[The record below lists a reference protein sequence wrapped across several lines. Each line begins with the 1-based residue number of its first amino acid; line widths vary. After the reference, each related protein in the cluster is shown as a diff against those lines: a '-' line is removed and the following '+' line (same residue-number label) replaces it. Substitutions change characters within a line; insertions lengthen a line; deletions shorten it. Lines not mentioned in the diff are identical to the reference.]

1 MKSATILLFCLLLV
15 GCSPRNPVED
25 AKAVVTAHENF
36 VASENLDGIL
46 SNTADDIVV
55 LVPAM
60 PLIKGKQAVRDFYS
74 GMFKAGKSQFIHE
87 YQGSDVVGDAAVLY
101 GTAKGSLTKPD
112 STTAQFANNFI
123 LTFRYQPDG
132 KIKFWRVAFAPSS
145 Q

>member
-1 MKSATILLFCLLLV
+1 MKPTAILLLWLLAS
-15 GCSPRNPVED
+15 GCSTRNAIED

-55 LVPAM
+55 LVPGM
-60 PLIKGKQAVRDFYS
+60 SLIKGKQAVRDFYA

-87 YQGSDVVGDAAVLY
+87 YQGSDVVGDGAILY

-112 STTAQFANNFI
+112 STAVQFANNFI
-123 LTFRYQPDG
+123 LVFRYQADG
-132 KIKFWRVAFAPSS
+132 KIKFWRVAFAPTS

>member
-1 MKSATILLFCLLLV
+1 MKPIAIFLVCLLAF
-15 GCSPRNPVED
+15 GCSPRSPVED
-25 AKAVVTAHENF
+25 AKAVITAHENF

-55 LVPAM
+55 LVSGM
-60 PLIKGKQAVRDFYS
+60 PLIKGKQGVRDFYA

-87 YQGSDVVGDAAVLY
+87 YQGSDVVGDAAILY

-112 STTAQFANNFI
+112 STVVQFANNFI
-123 LTFRYQPDG
+123 LAFRYQADG